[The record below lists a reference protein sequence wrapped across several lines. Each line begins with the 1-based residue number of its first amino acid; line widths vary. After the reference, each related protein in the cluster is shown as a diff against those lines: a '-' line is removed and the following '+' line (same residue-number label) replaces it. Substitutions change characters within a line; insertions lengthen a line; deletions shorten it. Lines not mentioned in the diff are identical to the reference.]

1 MFYHL
6 NGIVS
11 DIDLNLAVI
20 DCSGVGYAV
29 NTTTN
34 TLSRIKLN
42 EKTKLYISEC
52 IKEDSFDLYGF
63 ATLSEKR
70 CFEMLI
76 SVSGIGPKAAQAI
89 LCAVTPEGLAMAVMN
104 GDDKAITAAQGVGKK
119 IAQRVILE
127 LKDKVS
133 KEMGG
138 SAASELPAMM
148 MQTAAG
154 SKNKSDA
161 IAALMVLGY
170 GTTEINAA
178 LKGMDVSDMET
189 DQIVKAALKNLM

>member
-20 DCSGVGYAV
+20 DCGGVGYAV
-29 NTTTN
+29 NTTAN
-34 TLSRIKLN
+34 TLSHIKKG
-42 EKTKLYISEC
+42 EKAKLYISEC

-63 ATLSEKR
+63 WSLNEKR
-70 CFEMLI
+70 CFEMLLT
-76 SVSGIGPKAAQAI
+76 VSGIGPKAAQAI
-89 LCAVTPEGLAMAVMN
+89 MSTSTPEGLALAIMN
-104 GDDKAITAAQGVGKK
+104 GDEKTITAAPGVGKK

-133 KEMGG
+133 KEASTAAVEMPVMLNPADG
-138 SAASELPAMM
+138 SAR
-148 MQTAAG
+148 
-154 SKNKSDA
+154 NDA

-170 GTTEINAA
+170 SAAEINSVLA
-178 LKGMDVSDMET
+178 KTDVSGMSTE
-189 DQIVKAALKNLM
+189 QIVKLVLKSMVK

>member
-6 NGIVS
+6 NGVVS

-29 NTTTN
+29 NTTVY
-34 TLSRIKLN
+34 TLSRLKLG
-42 EKTKLYISEC
+42 ERVKLYISEC
-52 IKEDSFDLYGF
+52 IKEDSFELYGF

-70 CFEMLI
+70 CFEMLL

-89 LCAVTPEGLAMAVMN
+89 LCAVTPEALALAVMN
-104 GDDKAITAAQGVGKK
+104 GDDKAISAAQGVGKK

-127 LKDKVS
+127 LKDKVA

-138 SAASELPAMM
+138 SAEYELPAVMT
-148 MQTAAG
+148 QTAAV
-154 SKNKSDA
+154 SKSKSDA
-161 IAALMVLGY
+161 VAALTVLGY
-170 GTTEINAA
+170 GTAEINAA
-178 LKGMDVSDMET
+178 LSSMDINGMET
-189 DQIVKAALKNLM
+189 EQIVRAALKKLM